1 MAASSFEITRTES
14 HTEWAQILDGRFAV
28 FKTTAQ
34 GDEALV
40 QWDWNTVCNLVSW
53 MTDNDGPVFSALTG
67 PMAAQVRDSARELGM
82 TPEMFVWH
90 AVKVFIEVG
99 QSS

>member
-1 MAASSFEITRTES
+1 MTPSSFEITRTDS
-14 HTEWAQILDGRFAV
+14 RTEWAQILDGRL
-28 FKTTAQ
+28 TIHRSTAQ

-40 QWDWNTVCNLVSW
+40 QWEWNTVCNLVSW
-53 MTDNDGPVFSALTG
+53 MTDCDGPVFSALTG
-67 PMAAQVRDSARELGM
+67 PMAAQIRDSARELGM

-99 QSS
+99 QNS